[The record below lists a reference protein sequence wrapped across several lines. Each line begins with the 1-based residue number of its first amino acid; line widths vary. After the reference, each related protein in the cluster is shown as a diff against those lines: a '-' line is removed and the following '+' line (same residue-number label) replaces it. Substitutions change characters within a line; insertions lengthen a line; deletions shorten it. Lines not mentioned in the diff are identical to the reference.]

1 MIVNFFLNDS
11 LLASGRKPTTY
22 VPMLPLPIL
31 QSGNLSAA
39 QYESVARAGQAMEKV
54 VSNAKGQLVYRKGFI
69 IGDGTGIGKGRQI
82 AAIISDNWFQ
92 GRTRS
97 VWVSCS
103 RSLVLDAQRD
113 FDDIGIVVPLFELGG
128 KGLKGGSLEKQI
140 RTLSKSRGLV
150 SDRDSGG
157 GVVFATYSSLFRPV
171 GKKGNR
177 LKYHDLVD
185 WLNDC
190 PSGEQGVIAFDEVG
204 TFILNFM
211 YLFILFPFIAD
222 LTHFIFILFSNG
234 GSHISHPPFFISLFS
249 HGYTYTSFISV
260 KQVHK
265 AKNLVPP
272 KHTGGSRE
280 ISKFCSK
287 TGLAVHDLQVLL
299 PQCRVLYC
307 SATGMSR
314 PNAVAPFLRIGW
326 WSDGSKSEVSTPFPT
341 FQEFANQISG
351 AKGSASTSDMSSAA
365 MGRMEMAARELAK
378 ETMLSRT
385 LALEDAAFA
394 VIAVNVDAAHQ
405 LMYDRAC
412 VFFSKLINFFSA
424 TFATMK
430 KYDSDRVDHTR
441 TKKAMRVL
449 NMQMWGA
456 HQKL

>member
-1 MIVNFFLNDS
+1 MSSSSLPCATPFL
-11 LLASGRKPTTY
+11 
-22 VPMLPLPIL
+22 
-31 QSGNLSAA
+31 
-39 QYESVARAGQAMEKV
+39 
-54 VSNAKGQLVYRKGFI
+54 
-69 IGDGTGIGKGRQI
+69 
-82 AAIISDNWFQ
+82 IISDNWFQ

-234 GSHISHPPFFISLFS
+234 GSHISHPPLF
-249 HGYTYTSFISV
+249 YFLV
-260 KQVHK
+260 LPRVHIYI
-265 AKNLVPP
+265 LYI
-272 KHTGGSRE
+272 G
-280 ISKFCSK
+280 K
-287 TGLAVHDLQVLL
+287 TGSQGKKFSPSKA
-299 PQCRVLYC
+299 Y
-307 SATGMSR
+307 
-314 PNAVAPFLRIGW
+314 GW
-326 WSDGSKSEVSTPFPT
+326 
-341 FQEFANQISG
+341 
-351 AKGSASTSDMSSAA
+351 
-365 MGRMEMAARELAK
+365 
-378 ETMLSRT
+378 
-385 LALEDAAFA
+385 
-394 VIAVNVDAAHQ
+394 
-405 LMYDRAC
+405 
-412 VFFSKLINFFSA
+412 
-424 TFATMK
+424 
-430 KYDSDRVDHTR
+430 
-441 TKKAMRVL
+441 
-449 NMQMWGA
+449 
-456 HQKL
+456 

>member
-1 MIVNFFLNDS
+1 MIFKFFLLNDS

-103 RSLVLDAQRD
+103 RSLVQDAQRD

-171 GKKGNR
+171 GKNGKR
-177 LKYHDLVD
+177 MRYHDLVE

-204 TFILNFM
+204 TFILNSCTDTF
-211 YLFILFPFIAD
+211 
-222 LTHFIFILFSNG
+222 FILFSFILVSR
-234 GSHISHPPFFISLFS
+234 SHPHFISIFFLQFEMAELNISHTPFFISLFS
-249 HGYTYTSFISV
+249 FSFGYTCTSFIPGETGSQG
-260 KQVHK
+260 KKFSSSK
-265 AKNLVPP
+265 A
-272 KHTGGSRE
+272 H
-280 ISKFCSK
+280 
-287 TGLAVHDLQVLL
+287 
-299 PQCRVLYC
+299 
-307 SATGMSR
+307 
-314 PNAVAPFLRIGW
+314 GW
-326 WSDGSKSEVSTPFPT
+326 
-341 FQEFANQISG
+341 
-351 AKGSASTSDMSSAA
+351 
-365 MGRMEMAARELAK
+365 
-378 ETMLSRT
+378 
-385 LALEDAAFA
+385 
-394 VIAVNVDAAHQ
+394 
-405 LMYDRAC
+405 
-412 VFFSKLINFFSA
+412 
-424 TFATMK
+424 
-430 KYDSDRVDHTR
+430 
-441 TKKAMRVL
+441 
-449 NMQMWGA
+449 
-456 HQKL
+456 